1 METQTRNTDFS
12 ITKRSNALET
22 TYQQQRPFSLDD
34 LVAKLAVTTGKKSFL
49 VFKQNKY
56 FTVPVESIAFF
67 QVKYESSTI
76 VCMDRREY
84 QVNYSLDQIQHLL
97 TGNQFFRVN
106 RQYLVNFSAIKE
118 VEYYF
123 ARKLLVNLHTATA
136 EKLIVPK
143 EKVRNFLYWMENR

>member
-1 METQTRNTDFS
+1 METQTRNTEFS
-12 ITKRSNALET
+12 ITNNSNGFEAIYE
-22 TYQQQRPFSLDD
+22 QQRQFSLDD

-76 VCMDRREY
+76 VCTDRREY
-84 QVNYSLDQIQHLL
+84 PVNYSLDQIQHLL

-106 RQYLVNFSAIKE
+106 RQYLVNFTAIKE

-123 ARKLLVNLHTATA
+123 ARKLLVNLLISTA